1 VKKQHSR
8 RKDNASATKSDEKN
22 SWLYAFVILLIASAA
37 MLLLRFSGQAFL
49 VPEFETA
56 LIYSPTV
63 LAGIITAYVT
73 MKGPK

>member
-8 RKDNASATKSDEKN
+8 RKDDASATKSDEKN
-22 SWLYAFVILLIASAA
+22 SWLYAFAVLLVTSAT

-63 LAGIITAYVT
+63 LAGIITFYVT